1 MAQYNPPISQDQ
13 LQQNL
18 IGYGLSEDVLTKID
32 DYLTAAGDDI
42 RVATWD
48 GTTADLPQGQF
59 DVLVYTG
66 PAGLNGEDG
75 NPQIPAD
82 IQNLARV
89 VIFDTDGDTIVNF
102 NTINRVIVGGRGD
115 NTFVVNGDHDT
126 TIVGG
131 DQTDTFTTTGG
142 NDTFEV
148 GTGETTIDAGEG
160 FDVAILQGELA
171 DYDVEIVNGALV
183 LTNASGSQLV
193 STTVETT
200 NVEIIEFADNRGDDL
215 DLANHESIAVTDNI
229 ITASVIRMYDG
240 LLGRSAEAAG
250 AQFWVEAE
258 QNGATLEAIAQ
269 GFLNSLE
276 YRATAA
282 NATNEQFIEL
292 LYSNALGVDGAAS
305 TDAAGV
311 QFWLDALDNGFT
323 RAQVAV
329 GIVGS
334 EDAVENTQ
342 DTIKI
347 IDGVA

>member
-1 MAQYNPPISQDQ
+1 MAQYNEPVSQAQ
-13 LQQNL
+13 LTQNL
-18 IGYGLSEDVLTKID
+18 AGYGLSEEVQGQIEQ
-32 DYLTAAGDDI
+32 YLSDAGDNI
-42 RVATWD
+42 QVASWN
-48 GTTADLPQGQF
+48 GTATDLPEGQA
-59 DVLVYTG
+59 DVFIFNGPDNTEEGPTNIEIPDDILGSASVY
-66 PAGLNGEDG
+66 
-75 NPQIPAD
+75 
-82 IQNLARV
+82 V
-89 VIFDTDGDTIVNF
+89 FDTDADVSTTF
-102 NTINRVIVGGRGD
+102 NTVDRVIVGGRGD

-142 NDTFEV
+142 DDTFEV

-171 DYDVEIVNGALV
+171 DYDVEIVDGALV

-193 STTVETT
+193 STTIETT
-200 NVEIIEFADNRGDDL
+200 DVEIIEFADNRGGL
-215 DLANHESIAVTDNI
+215 DLANHESISVTDNI
-229 ITASVIRMYDG
+229 ITATVVRMYEG

-258 QNGATLEAIAQ
+258 QNGASLEAIAQ
-269 GFLNSLE
+269 GFLGSLE

-282 NATNEQFIEL
+282 NATNEQFVEL
-292 LYSNALGVDGAAS
+292 LYSNALGRDGAAS
-305 TDAAGV
+305 TDAGGV
-311 QFWLDALDNGFT
+311 QYWLDALDNGFT

-334 EDAVENTQ
+334 EDATEHTQ

-347 IDGVA
+347 IDGLA